1 MALEKIALFPIPEMV
16 SFPFTSVPLHVFEP
30 RYRNMIKECVK
41 NNIKIAVCHTLEKI
55 SDVPMKAETKDVYNM
70 NLTTFKP
77 AQIFSAGYCTID
89 DVTADGRFKVHID
102 MDTRYKIVEM
112 VQELPYFVAMCE
124 EYKDLVPDMEQDF
137 VSSIR
142 TRIDKFLIEY
152 ATSQSDTEF
161 LDYLKSSSWQGL
173 PDSAYSFKVFEK
185 IKFQGKIAQNALEKK
200 SSYQRLKVIDETL
213 NLSKGLS

>member
-41 NNIKIAVCHTLEKI
+41 NNIKIAVCHTIEKI
-55 SDVPMKAETKDVYNM
+55 SDAPLKNENKDIYNM
-70 NLTTFKP
+70 NLTTFRP
-77 AQIFSAGYCTID
+77 ASVFSAGYCTID

-102 MDTRYKIVEM
+102 MDSRYKIIEM
-112 VQELPYFVAMCE
+112 TQELPYFVALCE
-124 EYKDLVPDMEQDF
+124 EYKDLVPNDEEEF

-152 ATSQSDTEF
+152 ATDQSDNQF
-161 LDYLKSSSWQGL
+161 VDFLKSSSWQGL
-173 PDSAYSFKVFEK
+173 PNSAYSFKVFEK
-185 IKFQGKIAQNALEKK
+185 IRFEGKIAQHALEKK